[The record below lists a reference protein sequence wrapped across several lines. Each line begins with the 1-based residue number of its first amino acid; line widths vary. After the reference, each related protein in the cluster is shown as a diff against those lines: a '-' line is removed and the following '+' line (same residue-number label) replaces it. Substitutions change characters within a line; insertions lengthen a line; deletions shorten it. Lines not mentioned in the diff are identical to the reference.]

1 MGINALFITLGFNS
15 LPYIARG
22 FNPGTPGKQIISIQW
37 RCKINPIYHT
47 MSGGS
52 AMEGSF
58 AGVSHLF
65 VIRYYLNR
73 ARPLVF
79 VSMYLRDKLKKALS
93 NQGAAHLDICSESE
107 NVV

>member
-1 MGINALFITLGFNS
+1 
-15 LPYIARG
+15 
-22 FNPGTPGKQIISIQW
+22 
-37 RCKINPIYHT
+37 

-79 VSMYLRDKLKKALS
+79 VSMRDKLKTALS
-93 NQGAAHLDICSESE
+93 NQGAAHLDIFSESE